1 MATKEKFFSKKLQYC
16 LVKHTEIRTFALAKR
31 K

>member
-1 MATKEKFFSKKLQYC
+1 MATKEKLFSKKLQYY

-31 K
+31 E